1 MKKEM
6 IILMLLMVS
15 FSIVGAQTDFEIY
28 YKLNLDYSYG
38 NISISST
45 EIEFSQERIKNPF
58 GFYVVKVLDHNGEI
72 LNITFFDVPNEIL
85 YDTIDPET
93 EEISGG
99 GLLELNETSFEIFVP
114 YYENAKDIVIY
125 DENLSELTR
134 KDIGEYSRQREIISG
149 EVVKDK
155 EKIIDGERKISETES
170 LIDKI
175 SKYWW
180 ILLIILVVL
189 VIVLF
194 YSLSK
199 KK

>member
-1 MKKEM
+1 M

-99 GLLELNETSFEIFVP
+99 GLLELNKTSFEIFVP

>member
-6 IILMLLMVS
+6 IILMLLMAS
-15 FSIVGAQTDFEIY
+15 FSIVGAQTNFETY
-28 YKLNLDYSYG
+28 YKINLDYSYG

-45 EIEFSQERIKNPF
+45 EIEFSQERIENPF
-58 GFYVVKVLDHNGEI
+58 GFYVVEVLDYNDEI

-99 GLLELNETSFEIFVP
+99 GLLELNKTSFEIFVP

>member
-99 GLLELNETSFEIFVP
+99 GLLELNKTSFEIFVP